1 MTTAPPRLGPRFVI
15 LEDHTLV
22 RQLLERRIR
31 GVYRH
36 AELTYQGSSVDEAK
50 ATMGN
55 ARPDA
60 IILDLDLGNGVSA
73 ESNLNALLSLDIPI
87 LVVSAS
93 ATPRLVQQA
102 IAMGACGY
110 VSKQCD
116 ITEFDRALIATVAC
130 EEYVSRD
137 LAKQLAVPA
146 YSHVVLSPQEARTLA
161 LYASGLKL
169 EAVAR
174 QMGISRGTASEYIKR
189 VRQKYASK
197 GEALPSKVDLY
208 QKARDEGL
216 I

>member
-1 MTTAPPRLGPRFVI
+1 MDAAPLGHTPRIVI

-36 AELTYQGSSVDEAK
+36 AQLIYQGSSIDEAK
-50 ATMGN
+50 ATMIETK
-55 ARPDA
+55 ADA
-60 IILDLDLGNGVSA
+60 IILDLDLGNGSSA
-73 ESNLNALLSLDIPI
+73 ESNLNELLELEIPI

-116 ITEFDRALIATVAC
+116 ISEFDRALVATLAC

-137 LAKQLAVPA
+137 LAKELSVPA
-146 YSHVVLSPQEARTLA
+146 YAHVVLSPQEARTLA

-169 EAVAR
+169 DAVAR

-189 VRQKYASK
+189 VRQKYANK

-216 I
+216 L